1 MNELTTSI
9 KARIPLSMF
18 DALQK
23 LSGRDCV
30 PVSHLVRTAAEML
43 RISRNKVKLHLPA
56 VKLSAHGTR
65 YDVADI
71 HALIVSKK
79 ENPTWTH

>member
-30 PVSHLVRTAAEML
+30 PVSHLVRTAL
-43 RISRNKVKLHLPA
+43 RLFLASHVSQRGHKR
-56 VKLSAHGTR
+56 TR
-65 YDVADI
+65 C
-71 HALIVSKK
+71 K
-79 ENPTWTH
+79 